1 MGLEAAT
8 YISSLVSTNPAATDG
23 VAQGDDH
30 VRLLK
35 AVVQSTFPNA
45 DRAWRMPEFVS
56 KTANYTVL
64 GSDENKIILC
74 DTSGGSFTLTLPTP
88 GFDGWMVTVLKT
100 TTDANCVFVAPPSG
114 NIATSVGAVAKVRVN
129 VPYAESRYMYTGSA
143 FCKLD
148 GLSHPGTTESFYGAT
163 APAGFVFAYGQT
175 LSGTSADYPELYAV
189 RGTLVM
195 PDLRGRLEYGKDDM
209 GGSAASRVTTAGG
222 AIDGATLGAA
232 GGLQSVSILQ
242 ANIPNVNFA
251 IASGQWTPTI
261 TVTNT
266 QDGGDAYCGNTAIGG
281 VLFSGGGTAK
291 APYGI
296 PNSGTYKVAAASSS
310 NGAMVAASG
319 GSGTALQTLPPGVV
333 CNKIMRLC

>member
-222 AIDGATLGAA
+222 GVDGATLGAV
-232 GGLQSVSILQ
+232 GGGQSVTVLQ
-242 ANIPNVNFA
+242 ANLPSVNFVVN
-251 IASGQWTPTI
+251 IPSGQGSHQHDYTRPGNNVSVAGPGVNKNINTEI
-261 TVTNT
+261 TNQTSAAT
-266 QDGGDAYCGNTAIGG
+266 LPALT
-281 VLFSGGGTAK
+281 GT
-291 APYGI
+291 
-296 PNSGTYKVAAASSS
+296 
-310 NGAMVAASG
+310 AASG
-319 GSGTALQTLPPGVV
+319 GSGTELQTLPPGVV

>member
-35 AVVQSTFPNA
+35 AVVQATFPNA
-45 DRAWRMPEFVS
+45 DRAWRMPEFIS

-64 GSDENKIILC
+64 STDENKIILC

-88 GFDGWMVTVLKT
+88 GFDGWMVTVIKT

-209 GGSAASRVTTAGG
+209 GGSAASRITTAGG

-242 ANIPNVNFA
+242 ANLPDVDFVVDIP
-251 IASGQWTPTI
+251 SGQGSHTHSYFGGENNVSI
-261 TVTNT
+261 TT
-266 QDGGDAYCGNTAIGG
+266 G
-281 VLFSGGGTAK
+281 VNRKIENLASTTGAATLPAMTGT
-291 APYGI
+291 
-296 PNSGTYKVAAASSS
+296 
-310 NGAMVAASG
+310 AASG
-319 GSGTALQTLPPGVV
+319 GSGTALQTLPPGIV